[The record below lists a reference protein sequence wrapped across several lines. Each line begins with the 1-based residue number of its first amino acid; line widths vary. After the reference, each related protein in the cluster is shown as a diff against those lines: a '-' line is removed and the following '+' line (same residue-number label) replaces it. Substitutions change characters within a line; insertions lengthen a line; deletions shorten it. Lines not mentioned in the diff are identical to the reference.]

1 MKLDE
6 RTIATLELSEVDET
20 ALTLTRQLL
29 NEIEAKLFKSNDV
42 IESADTNE
50 TIERDD
56 LYITRD
62 TLDVLLNDGH
72 PTRWEL
78 HD

>member
-72 PTRWEL
+72 PTRWER

>member
-6 RTIATLELSEVDET
+6 RTIITLELSEVDET

-29 NEIEAKLFKSNDV
+29 HEIEAKLFKSNDV

-50 TIERDD
+50 AIERDD

-62 TLDVLLNDGH
+62 TLDVLLNGGH
-72 PTRWEL
+72 PTRWER

>member
-6 RTIATLELSEVDET
+6 RTITTLELSEVDET
-20 ALTLTRQLL
+20 ALTLTRHLL
-29 NEIEAKLFKSNDV
+29 DEIEAKLFKSNDV

-62 TLDVLLNDGH
+62 MLDILLNDGH
-72 PTRWEL
+72 PTRWER